1 MPGVTYRPNLR
12 PLPWMSSAST
22 WIPSVEPLGGNLAG
36 SVTHRPK
43 PSTSGP
49 WLPGHRYQKS
59 SRLTYWYPTSARPLL
74 LMASACALMLS
85 AVGVRRMK
93 LQLLHPSGGVR
104 ARPLSSAWAAG
115 APDVTATATRGVATK
130 AAVRARI
137 NVLMS
142 SSPRCRCPCGR
153 ASAARLADRRRE
165 HVQGRHAG
173 LRRGTA
179 DVGQHDGRHGLAR
192 LQRHGGVEHVDRV
205 VVAPGWSVAV
215 RRGDRDVGTG
225 ASAEPVRR
233 CDGERL
239 AAAAGADRVVA
250 LPGGHIGPGEGE
262 SAEGDRRPRGHSDT
276 GERLG

>member
-104 ARPLSSAWAAG
+104 ARPLSSAWATG

-173 LRRGTA
+173 LRRG
-179 DVGQHDGRHGLAR
+179 
-192 LQRHGGVEHVDRV
+192 
-205 VVAPGWSVAV
+205 
-215 RRGDRDVGTG
+215 
-225 ASAEPVRR
+225 SAEPVRR

-239 AAAAGADRVVA
+239 AAAVGVDDLAGPAGRTVRGGQQEPQRGTGSGEVERLAGADRDVA

-276 GERLG
+276 G